1 MISNRYSLTAL
12 LLLLITT
19 GVCGP
24 VRPAVAQEVVEG
36 VVEEAVP
43 DTSEV
48 ETEKIINPEL
58 ARTKVDEA
66 REAAGR
72 NQHHEAV
79 ANYLEALASD
89 ATLVPTVAQE
99 IAYQK
104 LWREDA
110 EKSIFYFRRYLA
122 RHPGQSNRNVRKGL
136 ALAYSWSGRQAEAIA
151 LYRELVAEDPSDG
164 GARIGL
170 GRSLIWDNRLHE
182 GFTIVRSVE
191 DEFPAETGPGRESS
205 RFLLTVLD
213 GYTPHLEMRA
223 DASWDSDDLDIYR
236 VTATGTF
243 TVFGNKLLQAIPS
256 LAVYQKPGQDD
267 ITNLK
272 LGAGFITPLAHNWA
286 LHAYGWLERF
296 RTSEPLFGGTENLDW
311 DRFGGD
317 LWFTWIAQ
325 PRLRIDFGGT
335 SQPVETFAALN
346 SKIGF
351 KQANLSAG
359 WRFARHFTLGASG
372 QLADYSDGNEKLKGG
387 LRLDWRREGR
397 WEIIAG
403 PVLTYMD
410 FSIPYPGGYWAPDWV
425 RNGSIEATLKTRTGR
440 MTFMLNGSIGL
451 EQELNNDTLTV
462 GGASG
467 RVGWRFSRGWL
478 AALEGG
484 YSKSS
489 FATASGYSR
498 TFANLSVRALF

>member
-1 MISNRYSLTAL
+1 MIRNRHRLTAL
-12 LLLLITT
+12 LLLVMTI
-19 GVCGP
+19 GVCGT
-24 VRPAVAQEVVEG
+24 VRPSAA
-36 VVEEAVP
+36 EEAAA
-43 DTSEV
+43 DT
-48 ETEKIINPEL
+48 TAQDAQKLINPAHAL
-58 ARTKVDEA
+58 AKVAEA
-66 REAAGR
+66 REAASR
-72 NQHHEAV
+72 DRHHEAV
-79 ANYLEALASD
+79 ADYLEALAND

-110 EKSIFYFRRYLA
+110 EKAIFYFHRYLA
-122 RHPGQSNRNVRKGL
+122 RHPGQNDRGVRKGL
-136 ALAYSWSGRQAEAIA
+136 ALAYSWSGRQKEAID
-151 LYRELVAEDPSDG
+151 LYRELVREDPSDG

-182 GFTIVRSVE
+182 GFTILRTVE

-205 RFLLTVLD
+205 NFLLTVLD

-236 VTATGTF
+236 VTAKGTF

-256 LAVYQKPGQDD
+256 WESYRQPGQAD

-272 LGAGFITPLAHNWA
+272 LGAGFITPLAHNWTLRA
-286 LHAYGWLERF
+286 HGWLDRF
-296 RTSEPLFGGTENLDW
+296 RTGEPLFGGSEKLSW

-335 SQPVETFAALN
+335 SRPVETFVAMN
-346 SKIGF
+346 DKIGF

-372 QLADYSDGNEKLKGG
+372 ELADYSDGNEKLKGG

-410 FSIPYPGGYWAPDWV
+410 FSIPYPGGYWAPAWV
-425 RNGSIEATLKTRTGR
+425 RNGSFQATLKTRTGR
-440 MTFMLNGSIGL
+440 MTFMLNGSLGL
-451 EQELNNDTLTV
+451 EEELGSEALTV

>member
-1 MISNRYSLTAL
+1 MIRNRHRLTAL
-12 LLLLITT
+12 LLLVMVT

-24 VRPAVAQEVVEG
+24 VRPSVAEEAAADTTAQEAE
-36 VVEEAVP
+36 
-43 DTSEV
+43 S
-48 ETEKIINPEL
+48 IINPEY

-66 REAAGR
+66 REAASR
-72 NQHHEAV
+72 DRHHEAV
-79 ANYLEALASD
+79 ADYLEALAND

-122 RHPGQSNRNVRKGL
+122 RHPGQDNRNVRKGL
-136 ALAYSWSGRQAEAIA
+136 ALAYSWSGRQTEAID
-151 LYRELVAEDPSDG
+151 LYRELVREDPSDG

-182 GFTIVRSVE
+182 GFTIVRAVE
-191 DEFPAETGPGRESS
+191 DEFPAETGPGRESPD
-205 RFLLTVLD
+205 FLLTVLD

-223 DASWDSDDLDIYR
+223 NASWDSDDLDIYR
-236 VTATGTF
+236 LTAKGTF

-256 LAVYQKPGQDD
+256 WEIYRQPGQAD

-286 LHAYGWLERF
+286 LHAYGWLDRF
-296 RTSEPLFGGTENLDW
+296 RTGDPLFGGTENLDW

-317 LWFTWIAQ
+317 FWFTWIAQ

-335 SQPVETFAALN
+335 SQPVETFSAMN
-346 SKIGF
+346 SRIGF
-351 KQANLSAG
+351 KQANLSTD

-425 RNGSIEATLKTRTGR
+425 RNGSVQATLKTRTGR
-440 MTFMLNGSIGL
+440 MTFMLNGSLGL
-451 EQELNNDTLTV
+451 EKELGSDALTV
-462 GGASG
+462 GGAAG

>member
-1 MISNRYSLTAL
+1 MTGNRHRLTAL
-12 LLLLITT
+12 LLLVMTI
-19 GVCGP
+19 GIYGP
-24 VRPAVAQEVVEG
+24 VRPAVA
-36 VVEEAVP
+36 EEATA
-43 DTSEV
+43 DTTAQEA
-48 ETEKIINPEL
+48 ETIINPAHAL
-58 ARTKVDEA
+58 AKVDEA
-66 REAAGR
+66 REAASR
-72 NQHHEAV
+72 DRHHEAV
-79 ANYLEALASD
+79 ADYLEALAND

-122 RHPGQSNRNVRKGL
+122 RHPGQNDRNVRKGL
-136 ALAYSWSGRQAEAIA
+136 ALAYSWSGRQTEAID
-151 LYRELVAEDPSDG
+151 LYRELVREDPSDG

-182 GFTIVRSVE
+182 GFTIVHTVE

-205 RFLLTVLD
+205 DFLLTVLD

-223 DASWDSDDLDIYR
+223 NASWDSDDLDIYR

-256 LAVYQKPGQDD
+256 WGIYRQPGQAD

-272 LGAGFITPLAHNWA
+272 PGAGFITPLAHNWA
-286 LHAYGWLERF
+286 LHAYGWLDRF
-296 RTSEPLFGGTENLDW
+296 RTGEPLFGGSEKLSW

-335 SQPVETFAALN
+335 SHPVETFSALN
-346 SKIGF
+346 DRIGF
-351 KQANLSAG
+351 KQANLSAN

-372 QLADYSDGNEKLKGG
+372 QLADYSDDNEKLKGG

-440 MTFMLNGSIGL
+440 MTFMLNGSFGL
-451 EQELNNDTLTV
+451 EKELGSDALTV